1 VSVLRSFRLWA
12 VALVAVAGLALV
24 VGPGASGDAAR
35 VAHLETLV
43 RCPSCEDLSVAQS
56 DATSAVAVRHD
67 IARAVA
73 RGQSD
78 SQILTSLEAT
88 YGPTIL
94 LSPPTT
100 GLGVLLW
107 VVPVLAVLVLVGVV
121 IRLARRRDP
130 PVESGLE
137 VPS

>member
-24 VGPGASGDAAR
+24 AGPHASGDAAR
-35 VAHLETLV
+35 VAHLESLV

-56 DATSAVAVRHD
+56 DATSAVAVRAD

-88 YGPTIL
+88 YGSTIL

-100 GLGVLLW
+100 GIGVLLW
-107 VVPVLAVLVLVGVV
+107 IVPLAALAALVGVV
-121 IRLARRRDP
+121 VRLARRRD
-130 PVESGLE
+130 VAEG
-137 VPS
+137 PS